1 MRLGRLLCFLLLC
14 ALLAPAAASARPLV
28 GIGDQHAASYQ
39 DAGMR
44 KLPLGTARLALAW
57 DWHKD
62 PYAVAQADA
71 WVAAVKAARLRPLIT
86 FNRNWSP
93 SGKRQVPP
101 VKQYLR
107 SFRLLRARYPHV
119 REFSPWNEPNAAE
132 QPFARKPALAARYFN
147 AMRKACRGCTVL
159 AGDVKDGTGMVPWLS
174 VYKRHVRGAKVWA
187 LHNYKDATRSRG
199 GTKDFLRT
207 VRGPVWL
214 DRDRRP
220 AQPWRPARA
229 GEGRAAGVRHRPVVA
244 AHQAGLLLPVAAR
257 PQPALGLGLRVGER
271 QAPARLPR
279 PARRAQPLDAAQ
291 ARVRAV
297 LAPDLPAR
305 AAVDHHD
312 VGREVVR
319 AADQRGADAVGVDR
333 HAVGLERADAL
344 GGEAAGDDDLDVAVA
359 VRVELGADELAR
371 ARR

>member
-39 DAGMR
+39 DPGMR

-159 AGDVKDGTGMVPWLS
+159 AGDVKDGTGMVPWLN

-199 GTKDFLRT
+199 GTKDFLNT

-214 DRDRRP
+214 TETGGLRSRGGLRAQAKAVRRVFAIARSSQRIKRVYFYQWRHDPSQRWDSAFVSANGKRRP
-220 AQPWRPARA
+220 AYHALRA
-229 GEGRAAGVRHRPVVA
+229 
-244 AHQAGLLLPVAAR
+244 
-257 PQPALGLGLRVGER
+257 
-271 QAPARLPR
+271 
-279 PARRAQPLDAAQ
+279 
-291 ARVRAV
+291 
-297 LAPDLPAR
+297 
-305 AAVDHHD
+305 
-312 VGREVVR
+312 
-319 AADQRGADAVGVDR
+319 
-333 HAVGLERADAL
+333 
-344 GGEAAGDDDLDVAVA
+344 
-359 VRVELGADELAR
+359 ELSR
-371 ARR
+371 